1 MLRTDHGAGMGVAD
15 DPGMIETQATAATGG
30 GRGETAV
37 PPAVEARPF
46 HGSARLLYP
55 DEHLALPMA
64 RRMVCQHTGS
74 AAVPELT
81 LFYDDKEI
89 AFDEPH
95 LFPFAETLARQDVF
109 RAGEAGEWAPG
120 CDWDVV
126 APLLAQLLDEGIL
139 VRAADAT
146 RPAGPDACR
155 RERPSPLPPAPA
167 ASARDWRDCAAIT
180 RELTGI
186 AVDPAHLELVIP
198 VFRVAHVAVDG
209 DGRQVGEANV
219 FPRALRIEAGTEWLA
234 CTYAGTRY
242 LSDRP
247 MNATALKAMRAHWP
261 QMMAALVA
269 IRRAFLR
276 RFPAA
281 AAGMTVGDIERLAVM
296 VLSVPTYSLVKRDAP
311 VANGALHPALSSL
324 FRVTDGLRMVMH
336 QMLFVPIGEPA
347 LPPDAPMTADRI
359 HAYAERNYSFHSET
373 GVCAGPRILVDQ
385 FLHVLVEGTLP
396 EGAETFT
403 LDPEV
408 AEALTHIEEAF
419 DYGLLGLQVHAA
431 FFLLWPRMAALYG
444 DLATLA
450 AEAVAAGADGLN
462 AARGRFAACAIA
474 VETTTYLGKDHWRSA
489 RDLVYADM
497 FERCGQA
504 CRSVDGTVTLAH
516 ELARLRQADRDATA
530 NRLQGMISESRGVP
544 ADQTAAIAR
553 RLADFLGDAQAIL
566 AVADDRQARVSRH
579 LGRAPALRPFTS
591 AEADVHNLLQ
601 GAAARRVPYIFDE
614 IEALFG
620 IAIRIAPA
628 GIAIGWADDGA
639 SCLSTDALSAGPCA
653 WRNHGER
660 P

>member
-1 MLRTDHGAGMGVAD
+1 MGSGM
-15 DPGMIETQATAATGG
+15 
-30 GRGETAV
+30 
-37 PPAVEARPF
+37 
-46 HGSARLLYP
+46 RL
-55 DEHLALPMA
+55 
-64 RRMVCQHTGS
+64 G
-74 AAVPELT
+74 
-81 LFYDDKEI
+81 
-89 AFDEPH
+89 
-95 LFPFAETLARQDVF
+95 
-109 RAGEAGEWAPG
+109 
-120 CDWDVV
+120 VV
-126 APLLAQLLDEGIL
+126 APLLEQLLDEGIL
-139 VRAADAT
+139 VRAANAT

-198 VFRVAHVAVDG
+198 VFRVAHVAIDG

-219 FPRALRIEAGTEWLA
+219 FPRALRIEAETEWLA

-276 RFPAA
+276 RFPAT

-296 VLSVPTYSLVKRDAP
+296 VLSVPTYSLVKGAAP

-385 FLHVLVEGTLP
+385 FLHVLVEGMVP

-403 LDPEV
+403 FDPEV
-408 AEALTHIEEAF
+408 AEALAHIEEAL
-419 DYGLLGLQVHAA
+419 DYGLRGLQAHAA
-431 FFLLWPRMAALYG
+431 FFLLWPRMAGLYG
-444 DLATLA
+444 DLAALA
-450 AEAVAAGADGLN
+450 NAAVAAGAVGLS
-462 AARGRFAACAIA
+462 AARERFRACAIA

-489 RDLVYADM
+489 RDRVYADM

-504 CRSVDGTVTLAH
+504 CRAENAAAPLAN
-516 ELARLRQADRDATA
+516 ELARLRKPLADAFV
-530 NRLQGMISESRGVP
+530 RLLGAMIAERTSVP
-544 ADQTAAIAR
+544 VDQTAAIAA
-553 RLADFLGDAQAIL
+553 RLADFLSDAQAIF
-566 AVADDRQARVSRH
+566 AVADDRQARLSRH
-579 LGRAPALRPFTS
+579 LGREPALKPFTS

-620 IAIRIAPA
+620 IRITVAPA
-628 GIAIGWADDGA
+628 GIAISGADDGA
-639 SCLSTDALSAGPCA
+639 SCPSTDRPSAGPCA
-653 WRNHGER
+653 WRNQGER